1 MEVGAG
7 TVFNVDE
14 KDFTTALYTVLLRF
28 YE

>member
-7 TVFNVDE
+7 IVFNVDE
-14 KDFTTALYTVLLRF
+14 KDFTNALYTVVQRM

>member
-14 KDFTTALYTVLLRF
+14 KDFTNALYIII
-28 YE
+28 